1 MAIRKAKKIKIRA
14 PRTHISKIIKP
25 VQVLPNKRM
34 ILPGMIIWFSYNEKD
49 ITDPEPIILALWQD
63 YKGRGGGN
71 NLLHG
76 INLNY
81 LRPTEIKELFL
92 ILEQRFTVSVVGAKE
107 DTSGLTD
114 IPYTRVALPGDFNK
128 RPTASDKS
136 KLKIALYERS
146 LKDKF
151 RQLGISFRSYKLKK
165 MKNIRLVNFK
175 YK

>member
-1 MAIRKAKKIKIRA
+1 MAKRT
-14 PRTHISKIIKP
+14 PRTHMSKIVKP

-49 ITDPEPIILALWQD
+49 INDPEPIILALWQD

-81 LRPTEIKELFL
+81 LRPTEIKELFVM
-92 ILEQRFTVSVVGAKE
+92 LEQRFTISVVGE
-107 DTSGLTD
+107 EGDTSGLTD
-114 IPYTRVALPGDFNK
+114 IPYTRVALPGDFDK
-128 RPTASDKS
+128 RPTAADKS

>member
-1 MAIRKAKKIKIRA
+1 MAEARKAGIKPRL
-14 PRTHISKIIKP
+14 PRTHISKIVKP

-34 ILPGMIIWFSYNEKD
+34 ILPGMILWFSYNEKD
-49 ITDPEPIILALWQD
+49 ITDPEPIILALWLD
-63 YKGRGGGN
+63 YKGRKGGS

-81 LRPTEIKELFL
+81 LRSGEIEGLFS
-92 ILEQRFTVSVVGAKE
+92 ILEKRFDVSVVE
-107 DTSGLTD
+107 DAPGGLTD

>member
-1 MAIRKAKKIKIRA
+1 MAQVRKAKQIKIRA

-34 ILPGMIIWFSYNEKD
+34 ILPGMIIWFSYTEKD
-49 ITDPEPIILALWQD
+49 ITDPEPIILALWLD
-63 YKGRGGGN
+63 YKGRKGGS

-81 LRPTEIKELFL
+81 LRSGEIKGLFS
-92 ILEQRFTVSVVGAKE
+92 ILESRFDVSVVE
-107 DTSGLTD
+107 DEPGGLTD

-128 RPTASDKS
+128 RPTAADKQ

-151 RQLGISFRSYKLKK
+151 GYLGISFRSYKLKK

>member
-1 MAIRKAKKIKIRA
+1 MAIRKAKQIKIRA

-34 ILPGMIIWFSYNEKD
+34 ILPGMIIWFSYTEKD
-49 ITDPEPIILALWQD
+49 ITDPEPIILALWLD
-63 YKGRGGGN
+63 YKGRKGGS

-81 LRPTEIKELFL
+81 LRPGEIKELFL
-92 ILEQRFTVSVVGAKE
+92 ILEQRFTVSVVGE
-107 DTSGLTD
+107 DGDTSGLTD
-114 IPYTRVALPGDFNK
+114 IPYTRVALPGEFNK
-128 RPTASDKS
+128 RPTAADKT

-151 RQLGISFRSYKLKK
+151 GYLGISFRSYKLKK

>member
-1 MAIRKAKKIKIRA
+1 MAEARKTGMKVRT
-14 PRTHISKIIKP
+14 PRTHMSKIVKP

-34 ILPGMIIWFSYNEKD
+34 ILPGMIIWFAYNEVD
-49 ITDPEPIILALWQD
+49 INDPEPIILVLWQD

-71 NLLHG
+71 NLIHG

-81 LRPTEIKELFL
+81 LRPGEIKELFVM
-92 ILEQRFTVSVVGAKE
+92 LEQRFTVSVVGIE
-107 DTSGLTD
+107 DDKSGLTD

-165 MKNIRLVNFK
+165 MTNIRLVNFK

>member
-1 MAIRKAKKIKIRA
+1 MAVRKAKKIKIRA
-14 PRTHISKIIKP
+14 PRTHITKIIKP

-34 ILPGMIIWFSYNEKD
+34 ILPGMIIWFSYTEKD
-49 ITDPEPIILALWQD
+49 ITDPEPIILALWLD

-81 LRPTEIKELFL
+81 LRSGEIKGLFS
-92 ILEQRFTVSVVGAKE
+92 ILESRFDVSVVE
-107 DTSGLTD
+107 DEPGGLTD
-114 IPYTRVALPGDFNK
+114 IPYTRVALPGEFNK
-128 RPTASDKS
+128 RPTAADKT

-151 RQLGISFRSYKLKK
+151 GYLGISFRSYKLKK